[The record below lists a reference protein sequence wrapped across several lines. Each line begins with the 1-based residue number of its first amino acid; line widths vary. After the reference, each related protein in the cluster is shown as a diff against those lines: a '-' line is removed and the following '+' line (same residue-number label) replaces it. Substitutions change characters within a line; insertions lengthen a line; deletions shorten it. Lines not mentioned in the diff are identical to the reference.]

1 MREVKPDYYEQFS
14 CIADLCSM
22 TCCQEWKIAV
32 DDATAHKWKQ
42 LAPPDGMKTR
52 KKNLKAFT
60 TYWENGC
67 VIALDGEHR
76 CPFLN
81 EQALCR
87 LVSQYG
93 DAVLSETCQIFPRE
107 VEQFESRCE
116 YSLMSCCPEAVDL
129 LNRADTF
136 TLLEKETAEPD
147 RENVNYA
154 GDGKTELAYF
164 QIRDFFME
172 QMLAERPVEQSL
184 LMIFYM
190 ALDMQKS
197 MGDDTSAFVLAD
209 GFQLFRKKERIA
221 QLEEALTDFHI
232 DEKETFFE
240 RNELLLDLAVNYQ
253 KEGLYAPYLDKILD
267 YAERISEG
275 EMPDWNKIEQIRQK
289 IREYR
294 SLFKKFLASEIYAGC
309 YLPGG
314 SLSDMLVKLEWIAM
328 SYSAICQSILLY
340 GMLYGTVSYETV
352 RNYLVVI
359 SRMTG
364 YDEEDIYEYLDN
376 SFEKRIWEF
385 GYFALITGTG
395 E

>member
-14 CIADLCSM
+14 CIADRCSM

-32 DDATAHKWKQ
+32 DDATAHKWKK
-42 LAPPDGMKTR
+42 LAPPDGMKTG

-60 TYWENGC
+60 TYQDNSC
-67 VIALDGEHR
+67 VIALDQNHR

-81 EQALCR
+81 DQALCR

-107 VEQFESRCE
+107 AEQFETRCE
-116 YSLMSCCPEAVDL
+116 YSLISCCPEAVDL

-136 TLLEKETAEPD
+136 ALLEKETAESGGENAD
-147 RENVNYA
+147 R
-154 GDGKTELAYF
+154 DGGNKTEPAYF

-172 QMLAERPVEQSL
+172 QMLEKRPVQQSL
-184 LMIFYM
+184 LLIFYLVLEM
-190 ALDMQKS
+190 RKS
-197 MGDDTSAFVLAD
+197 MGDDPSAEELMDGIRLCQKKEMIAELVEALAD
-209 GFQLFRKKERIA
+209 
-221 QLEEALTDFHI
+221 FHV
-232 DEKETFFE
+232 DQTETFFE

-253 KEGLYAPYLDKILD
+253 KEGLYAPYLEEILR
-267 YAERISEG
+267 YAEQISAG
-275 EMPDWNKIEQIRQK
+275 EEPDWEKIAQLEADLK
-289 IREYR
+289 KYR
-294 SLFKKFLASEIYAGC
+294 PLFRKFLASEIYAGC

-314 SLSDMLVKLEWIAM
+314 NLGDMTAKLQWIAM
-328 SYSAICQSILLY
+328 SYSAVCQSLLLY
-340 GMLYGTVSYETV
+340 GMLYGKVSYETV

>member
-14 CIADLCSM
+14 CIADRCSM

-32 DDATAHKWKQ
+32 DDATVHKWKK
-42 LAPPDGMKTR
+42 LAPPDGMKTG

-60 TYWENGC
+60 TCKDNSC
-67 VIALDGEHR
+67 VIALDDNHR

-107 VEQFESRCE
+107 IEQFETRCE

-129 LNRADTF
+129 LNRADIF
-136 TLLEKETAEPD
+136 TLLEMETVETD
-147 RENVNYA
+147 GENENRA
-154 GDGKTELAYF
+154 GASKVERAYF

-172 QMLAERPVEQSL
+172 QMLEKRPVQQNL
-184 LMIFYM
+184 LLIFYL
-190 ALDMQKS
+190 ALDMRKS
-197 MGDDTSAFVLAD
+197 MGAEPAAEKLENGIRLYQKKETIAELEQALAD
-209 GFQLFRKKERIA
+209 
-221 QLEEALTDFHI
+221 FHV
-232 DEKETFFE
+232 DETETFFE

-253 KEGLYAPYLDKILD
+253 KEGLYAPYLDDILR
-267 YAERISEG
+267 YAEQISEG
-275 EMPDWNKIEQIRQK
+275 ETPDWEKIAQVQAELK
-289 IREYR
+289 KYHP
-294 SLFKKFLASEIYAGC
+294 LFRKFLASEIYAGC
-309 YLPGG
+309 YLPGSNLDG
-314 SLSDMLVKLEWIAM
+314 MTAKLQWIAM
-328 SYSAICQSILLY
+328 SYSAVCQSLLLY
-340 GMLYGTVSYETV
+340 GMLYGELSYETV

-364 YDEEDIYEYLDN
+364 YDEEDVYEYLDN

>member
-14 CIADLCSM
+14 CIADRCSM

-32 DDATAHKWKQ
+32 DDATAQKWKK

-172 QMLAERPVEQSL
+172 QMLAERPAEQNL

-197 MGDDTSAFVLAD
+197 MGDDPSAFALAD
-209 GFQLFRKKERIA
+209 GLRLYQKKETIV
-221 QLEEALTDFHI
+221 QLEEALADFRI
-232 DEKETFFE
+232 NEKETFFE

-253 KEGLYAPYLDKILD
+253 KEGLYAPYLDKILG
-267 YAERISEG
+267 YAEQISEG
-275 EMPDWNKIEQIRQK
+275 ETPDWNKIEQIRRNM
-289 IREYR
+289 REYR
-294 SLFKKFLASEIYAGC
+294 PLFKKFLASEIYAGC

-314 SLSDMLVKLEWIAM
+314 SLSDMIVKLQWIAM
-328 SYSAICQSILLY
+328 SYSVICQSILLY
-340 GMLYGTVSYETV
+340 GTLCGKVSYETV

-364 YDEEDIYEYLDN
+364 YDEEDIYEYLHN